1 MASQESEE
9 SLRSSFVKLQ
19 KTVSDKI
26 TRVQAYI
33 HYGASTPP
41 NIEDLRLWI
50 TNKFGRTFIKYK
62 ISDTP
67 SYMDIK
73 SFHVVQSELET
84 SFITNRNYGT
94 VTASAPM
101 YGMRLKASTI
111 NSETI
116 TVGIPANISTQWLN
130 SAERLI
136 DESLSYFKNTVTGK
150 VITFSSMYHKG
161 LEEVSIEDDS
171 VVFTFATGSSLSD
184 WECVF
189 CINYVG

>member
-1 MASQESEE
+1 MASSESEE
-9 SLRSSFVKLQ
+9 SLRNSFVKLQ
-19 KTVSDKI
+19 KTVSDKL
-26 TRVQAYI
+26 TRLKLAI
-33 HYGASTPP
+33 HYGAATPT
-41 NIEDLRLWI
+41 NIEDLQLWVI
-50 TNKFGRTFIKYK
+50 NKFGRTFIKYK
-62 ISDTP
+62 INDTP
-67 SYMDIK
+67 SYMDVK
-73 SFHVVQSELET
+73 NFQVVQSALET
-84 SFITNRNYGT
+84 SFITGRNYGT
-94 VTASAPM
+94 ATASTPM
-101 YGMRLKASTI
+101 YGMRLKAPTI

-116 TVGIPANISTQWLN
+116 TVGIPASISTLWSN